1 MITINVED
9 IYPGLLIFLR
19 ATGLFLI
26 IPVFSGTMI
35 PATVRVAIS
44 AILAYLLAPIFGN
57 FGGVPGHWFIVV
69 MQVIHEILTGL
80 LMGFAVRFL
89 LYALEMAGEIIAVQI
104 GLSLSSNIDPVTR
117 NQATPPN
124 TMLLSLGTILFLV
137 TGAYQFCF
145 VAFARSFELFPPSA
159 IFEPQSI
166 NTVIAASG
174 KIFLLAVQISAPLL
188 AISFLVNMS
197 FSVLGRAAPSLNV
210 FMLSFPVQILAGLT
224 VFSMTLGLT
233 IQYILRDIQLLP
245 ESMLRFLR

>member
-26 IPVFSGTMI
+26 MPVFSGSMI
-35 PATVRVAIS
+35 PGPVRIAIS

-57 FGGVPGHWFIVV
+57 FGGLPGHWFIVV
-69 MQVIHEILTGL
+69 LQVVHEVLTGL

-137 TGAYQFCF
+137 TGAYQFCL
-145 VAFARSFELFPPSA
+145 VAFARSFEIFPPSA

-166 NTVIAASG
+166 NTVIASSG
-174 KIFLLAVQISAPLL
+174 RIFLLAVQISAPLL

-233 IQYILRDIQLLP
+233 IQYILKDIQYLP
-245 ESMLRFLR
+245 ESMLRFLK

>member
-1 MITINVED
+1 
-9 IYPGLLIFLR
+9 
-19 ATGLFLI
+19 
-26 IPVFSGTMI
+26 
-35 PATVRVAIS
+35 
-44 AILAYLLAPIFGN
+44 
-57 FGGVPGHWFIVV
+57 

>member
-19 ATGLFLI
+19 ATGMFLI
-26 IPVFSGTMI
+26 MPVFSGAMI
-35 PATVRVAIS
+35 PATVRIAIS

-69 MQVIHEILTGL
+69 MQVIHEVLTGL

-137 TGAYQFCF
+137 TGAYQFCL
-145 VAFARSFELFPPSA
+145 VAFARSFEIFPPSA

-166 NTVIAASG
+166 NTVIASSG
-174 KIFLLAVQISAPLL
+174 RIFLLAVQISAPLL

-233 IQYILRDIQLLP
+233 IQYILRDIQYLP
-245 ESMLRFLR
+245 ESMLRFLK

>member
-19 ATGLFLI
+19 ATGMFLI
-26 IPVFSGTMI
+26 MPVFSGSMI
-35 PATVRVAIS
+35 PGPVRIAIS

-69 MQVIHEILTGL
+69 MQVIHEVLTGL

-137 TGAYQFCF
+137 TGAYQFCL
-145 VAFARSFELFPPSA
+145 VAFARSFEIFPPSA

-174 KIFLLAVQISAPLL
+174 RIFLLAVQISAPLL

-233 IQYILRDIQLLP
+233 IQYILKDIQYLP
-245 ESMLRFLR
+245 ESMLRFLK

>member
-69 MQVIHEILTGL
+69 MQVMHEVLTGL

-174 KIFLLAVQISAPLL
+174 RIFLLAVQISAPLL

>member
-19 ATGLFLI
+19 ATGMFLI
-26 IPVFSGTMI
+26 MPVFSGTMI
-35 PATVRVAIS
+35 PATVRIAIS

-69 MQVIHEILTGL
+69 MQVIHEVLTGL

-137 TGAYQFCF
+137 TGAYQFCL
-145 VAFARSFELFPPSA
+145 VAFARSFEIFPPSA

-166 NTVIAASG
+166 NTVIASSG
-174 KIFLLAVQISAPLL
+174 RIFLLAAQISAPLL

-233 IQYILRDIQLLP
+233 IQYILKDIQYLP
-245 ESMLRFLR
+245 ESMLRFLK

>member
-69 MQVIHEILTGL
+69 MQVIHELLTGL